1 MSHYAVLVIHN
12 EDQDIKGL
20 LAPYNE
26 NFKVEP
32 YLKYKHDD
40 AVKKI
45 KTDYIPFN
53 NYLKDYSDNK
63 LLEWFVKH
71 YSSYSLK
78 DGDVYTT
85 YNPKSKWDWYSIGGR
100 FNGELMLTD
109 EGRLNAVD
117 EIERKYC
124 TDIDIKDLRENF
136 DYLRYV
142 NSAPLKYVKWFTPL
156 SDEEKEKK
164 RRWWEINIDGGE
176 PKDGEEKD
184 EYFFWNPDWFRRRY
198 KDADTYLKIQE
209 MTNFF
214 AVLTPDGEW
223 HEPSQMGQFACTDG
237 EPEDELQWDLDFY
250 ENFIKPNIDSDL
262 ICTVVDCHI

>member
-12 EDQDIKGL
+12 KNQNIEKL
-20 LAPYNE
+20 LAPYSE
-26 NFKVEP
+26 NLEVEP

-40 AVKKI
+40 ALKMLRDEY
-45 KTDYIPFN
+45 DYDD
-53 NYLKDYSDNK
+53 KDVDDA
-63 LLEWFVKH
+63 LLESFVKH

-78 DGDVYTT
+78 DGNVYTT
-85 YNPKSKWDWYSIGGR
+85 YNPNSKWDWYTIGGR
-100 FNGELMLTD
+100 FDGELMLTD
-109 EGRLNAVD
+109 EGRLNVID
-117 EIERKYC
+117 EIKRKYC
-124 TDIDIKDLRENF
+124 TDIDIKDLQENF

-142 NSAPLKYVKWFTPL
+142 NSAPLKYVKWFTSL

-164 RRWWEINIDGGE
+164 RRWWEININGDK

-184 EYFFWNPDWFRRRY
+184 KYLFWSPEWYKRRY
-198 KDADTYLKIQE
+198 RDADTYIKTNE
-209 MTNFF
+209 MTTFF

-223 HEPSQMGQFACTDG
+223 HEPSKMGWFACTDG

-250 ENFIKPNIDSDL
+250 DNFIKPNIDSDL

>member
-1 MSHYAVLVIHN
+1 MSHYGILVIHN
-12 EDQDIKGL
+12 ENQNIEKL
-20 LAPYNE
+20 LAPYSE
-26 NFKVEP
+26 NLKVEP

-40 AVKKI
+40 A
-45 KTDYIPFN
+45 
-53 NYLKDYSDNK
+53 LKALRDEYGYEEEEIDDA
-63 LLEWFVKH
+63 LLESFVKE

-85 YNPKSKWDWYSIGGR
+85 YNPNSKWDWYSIGGR
-100 FNGELMLTD
+100 FDGELMLTD
-109 EGRLNAVD
+109 EGRLNVVD

-156 SDEEKEKK
+156 SPVEKEEL
-164 RRWWEINIDGGE
+164 RRWWEINIDGDE
-176 PKDGEEKD
+176 LKDGEKKD
-184 EYFFWNPDWFRRRY
+184 EHFFWNPDWFMRRY
-198 KDADTYLKIQE
+198 KDADTYIKVKE
-209 MTNFF
+209 MTTFF

-223 HEPSQMGQFACTDG
+223 HEPSKMGWFACTDG
-237 EPEDELQWDLDFY
+237 EPEDELKWDLEFY
-250 ENFIKPNIDSDL
+250 DRFIKPNLDSDL

>member
-12 EDQDIKGL
+12 KNQNIEKL
-20 LAPYNE
+20 LAPYSE
-26 NFKVEP
+26 NLEVEP

-40 AVKKI
+40 ALKMLRDEY
-45 KTDYIPFN
+45 DYDD
-53 NYLKDYSDNK
+53 KDVDDA
-63 LLEWFVKH
+63 LLESFVKH

-78 DGDVYTT
+78 DGNVYTT
-85 YNPKSKWDWYSIGGR
+85 YNPNSKWDWYTIGGR
-100 FNGELMLTD
+100 FDGKLMLTD
-109 EGRLNAVD
+109 EGRLNVVD
-117 EIERKYC
+117 EIKRKYC
-124 TDIDIKDLRENF
+124 TDIDIKDLQENF

-142 NSAPLKYVKWFTPL
+142 NSAPLKYVKWFTSL

-164 RRWWEINIDGGE
+164 RRWWEININGDK

-184 EYFFWNPDWFRRRY
+184 KYLFWSPEWYKRRY
-198 KDADTYLKIQE
+198 RDADTYIKTNE
-209 MTNFF
+209 MTTFF

-223 HEPSQMGQFACTDG
+223 HEPSKMGWFACTDG

-250 ENFIKPNIDSDL
+250 DNFIKPNIDSDL